1 MSFSDVGTEWY
12 ARPTSIINGRDDL
25 IKSSGRVRDDPFA
38 DDGTPVWL
46 RCALSHSP
54 LLGPVVCDIRGNL
67 FLKEDLLLA
76 LLKKRLPLHL
86 SHVGSLKDVFNC
98 NFRRL
103 DGMLLCPV
111 TGDDLAKGR
120 WARVL
125 RPCGCVISQAAAE
138 LSDEVRFCEVC
149 SHKVEDFVP
158 CFLKFPHRDEDKP
171 TEAAKD
177 RPKKSRGSVS
187 THVMSQPWVVPDAEY
202 GEFRASALIWS
213 DYYKL
218 LGVDPASS
226 AKDIGKAFRQLARK
240 VHPDKLPQGSSEAE
254 QLRAKQRFQQV
265 AKAWEVLGDPEKRAH
280 YDAERAA
287 AQEVPQRP
295 RPARGQP
302 GAPVPP
308 QADTKEEE
316 ERRFREELR
325 RAKQQE
331 KKKERE
337 AEESRKER
345 ERDKTG
351 GLGGHWVPP
360 SSHFEPK
367 GPERSGGLHHWS
379 GWSAARN
386 EDVHSDTSSVLS
398 FDLRVD
404 LNDLDLRF
412 AEKISADDELDEV
425 WEMRKVKTPTPE
437 TSSPVSPLRASNRD
451 DPAAVRRHLPRCRC
465 AVQ

>member
-1 MSFSDVGTEWY
+1 MES
-12 ARPTSIINGRDDL
+12 
-25 IKSSGRVRDDPFA
+25 
-38 DDGTPVWL
+38 
-46 RCALSHSP
+46 
-54 LLGPVVCDIRGNL
+54 
-67 FLKEDLLLA
+67 
-76 LLKKRLPLHL
+76 
-86 SHVGSLKDVFNC
+86 
-98 NFRRL
+98 
-103 DGMLLCPV
+103 
-111 TGDDLAKGR
+111 
-120 WARVL
+120 
-125 RPCGCVISQAAAE
+125 
-138 LSDEVRFCEVC
+138 
-149 SHKVEDFVP
+149 
-158 CFLKFPHRDEDKP
+158 
-171 TEAAKD
+171 
-177 RPKKSRGSVS
+177 
-187 THVMSQPWVVPDAEY
+187 
-202 GEFRASALIWS
+202 S

-302 GAPVPP
+302 GAP
-308 QADTKEEE
+308 

-437 TSSPVSPLRASNRD
+437 TGPKEERRTRCNQYPVNKSSGNVGIVCACSSTPSFCWNSGFASADFFTERYREKEKE
-451 DPAAVRRHLPRCRC
+451 AR
-465 AVQ
+465 